1 MGFSIKD
8 IFKNDDDDSVN
19 NNEEDYYNISQED
32 ALKEADK
39 KGNKMILMEPRA
51 FSEAQQI
58 ADHLKNRNSV
68 VVNLKRVTAEQA
80 KRVIDFLSGVVYAI
94 GGSMDKIGVGS
105 YLLAPKN
112 VNVQGKIS
120 DDSNKT
126 SKNNS
131 DEDLDW

>member
-8 IFKNDDDDSVN
+8 IFKNEDDDSVN